1 MRWKIIVVNAGILV
15 IVGLLTYTLLYT
27 SLRDV
32 LANPAERKRGLER
45 GLRAAT
51 AELALDAVRLERWL
65 ERQVRSESVRNVF
78 DLGLKNT
85 RADAATAEANRL
97 RDAAVAEPAL
107 ARLGPTLVLF
117 VDEHGIS
124 IGRNGSG
131 LMRGENIAEAYPS
144 LARALSEARGGS
156 AVWIN
161 RERQEQ
167 MLVSYA
173 PVFREPGR
181 VLGAVIVGTA
191 LSDERLTRTSE
202 LMSGQMLMFGVVGDK
217 VLDLVAS
224 SNNASSTLVSAVSR
238 DALARAARNATG
250 SGSMVH
256 ADASVAPDY
265 LIAVA
270 PITGYTGAS
279 AVLIGAVPLGIVGSV
294 TDLLRP
300 ILGAIALGLVLV
312 VAGGILLGNYISEP
326 ISELEDGLLAIINGN
341 SGLRFQIE
349 HDELGGLVFRINSLL
364 NALMGVQEDTT
375 DDQGR
380 PSQGPQAHDFQEALS
395 VDESAVSVSGKAD
408 PETVAALAAE
418 APEAYYERLFR
429 EYIAA
434 KRRLGDPVDH
444 ITRESFRERIRESE
458 EQMAARHGRPVRFQ
472 VELRNESVILSAV
485 PLP

>member
-1 MRWKIIVVNAGILV
+1 MNAGILV

-32 LANPAERKRGLER
+32 LANPTERKRGLER
-45 GLRAAT
+45 GLRAAA
-51 AELALDAVRLERWL
+51 AELALDAVRTERWL
-65 ERQVRSESVRNVF
+65 ERQVRTESVRNVF
-78 DLGLKNT
+78 DLGLRNT

-117 VDEHGIS
+117 VDEQGIS

-131 LMRGENIAEAYPS
+131 LMRGENIGSAYPS
-144 LARALSEARGGS
+144 LARALAEGRGGS

-173 PVFREPGR
+173 PVLRDTGR
-181 VLGAVIVGTA
+181 VAGAVIIGTA
-191 LSDERLTRTSE
+191 LSDERMTRTSE
-202 LMSGQMLMFGVVGDK
+202 LMSGQMLLFGVVGEN

-224 SNNASSTLVSAVSR
+224 SNNATSPLISAASR
-238 DALARAARNATG
+238 EALARAARTASG
-250 SGSMVH
+250 SGATAH
-256 ADASVAPDY
+256 AETSVSPDY
-265 LIAVA
+265 LIAAA
-270 PITGYTGAS
+270 PLTGYTGAS
-279 AVLIGAVPLGIVGSV
+279 AVLVGAVPVGIVGSV

-312 VAGGILLGNYISEP
+312 VAGGVLLGNYISEP

-349 HDELGGLVFRINSLL
+349 HDELGGLVFRVNSLL

-380 PSQGPQAHDFQEALS
+380 PSQGPRTQDFHDALS

-408 PETVAALAAE
+408 PEAAAALAAE
-418 APEAYYERLFR
+418 AAEAYYDRLFR
-429 EYIAA
+429 EYVAA
-434 KRRLGDPVDH
+434 KRRVGEPVDH

-458 EQMAARHGRPVRFQ
+458 EEMAARHGRPVRFQ
-472 VELRNESVILSAV
+472 VELRNESVVLNAV